1 MSNVAVE
8 QRSGGAVPVPS
19 PSAPG
24 KRMALCEES
33 ASLRNSFLPP
43 DRGPLDGHE
52 QSSSTY
58 SGSNSSGSKAN
69 SVSTVTSNCNAVGH
83 HAPCIFPLLDLPRDG
98 LLTSLEFLS
107 ALDLSRIAAA
117 SRIML
122 VIAYESAT
130 AISHS
135 GGGEPERVISGL
147 AAKLG
152 GTPTMGFLFAA
163 DLRVKQL
170 PSLLA
175 KHLPPGVDIIGA
187 ATTGAQ
193 AMAGTD
199 SSLSAVLPGLAP
211 RRTDLALADE
221 EGRISLQLGS
231 FPDAEARAF
240 HIDSRACIRL
250 ATAPSE
256 AAGLRV
262 LQDLGYPVGPEWRTI
277 VLITSCN
284 TPTPPVKVVKAFQ
297 RGSAETAVIGG
308 VADETLLLHTRGRTR
323 IMESGIVGLA
333 IRGNVPLTA
342 LVSRG
347 CTPLTPVYKCRG
359 ARPLRAQQNR
369 PEGADSTNGPNA
381 DADDDDD
388 DDDDEEDESE
398 ASGDGLLPDGD
409 GPLPYPSSDEESE
422 MGDGQGS
429 ESENSEAAFARQFEG
444 GDSNVEAAVN
454 NLDQPGRDD
463 DNNQNDNNESE
474 DLTEYLLIP
483 ELTDEAGNVVRPL
496 AAVAEAQRASEQRF
510 GNTLL
515 FVGMRPR
522 NRGGFLLEPVSRG
535 SFQRGGTLLLGAS
548 SCGVEALTSQ
558 GLDMD
563 DFEVRFY
570 CLDPE
575 ACRQD
580 LHRQLNF
587 IKAECANLD
596 ERPLGSL
603 MFTCAGRAEE
613 FFGQNYADL
622 RMFQEE
628 FDLPTMGFW
637 AGGEIGPQAMAEA
650 IPEEATRS
658 GRAMF
663 QGFTAVFGIFRAPLP
678 VRKGALETLGEH
690 QLPQAVGEVL
700 ANWAREARRR
710 GDAGRRDGDSKT
722 VCARQW
728 SRAAALASVETAM
741 AILPPTFLQEVLLP

>member
-1 MSNVAVE
+1 MTFWGAQVKA
-8 QRSGGAVPVPS
+8 GGFAKVDAVPGTILHLSEACLDTTDAKDVAKIIIESNKVEYAIAVLREGHDRCSMDLFIDPTT
-19 PSAPG
+19 AKVKVTG
-24 KRMALCEES
+24 KGTVHLTGYFEVEDEDSEEDDDMKPTKLEKKAAMAAAKAGEDDDDEEDEEEES
-33 ASLRNSFLPP
+33 EEDEEEEEEKGPAPKAAKAASP
-43 DRGPLDGHE
+43 
-52 QSSSTY
+52 
-58 SGSNSSGSKAN
+58 KA
-69 SVSTVTSNCNAVGH
+69 SPKA
-83 HAPCIFPLLDLPRDG
+83 APAKAAAAADDDDDDEEGEEEESEEDEDEEEEEEKPGNKKAAAP
-98 LLTSLEFLS
+98 TKK
-107 ALDLSRIAAA
+107 AAAAA
-117 SRIML
+117 S
-122 VIAYESAT
+122 
-130 AISHS
+130 
-135 GGGEPERVISGL
+135 
-147 AAKLG
+147 
-152 GTPTMGFLFAA
+152 
-163 DLRVKQL
+163 
-170 PSLLA
+170 
-175 KHLPPGVDIIGA
+175 
-187 ATTGAQ
+187 
-193 AMAGTD
+193 
-199 SSLSAVLPGLAP
+199 
-211 RRTDLALADE
+211 
-221 EGRISLQLGS
+221 
-231 FPDAEARAF
+231 
-240 HIDSRACIRL
+240 
-250 ATAPSE
+250 
-256 AAGLRV
+256 
-262 LQDLGYPVGPEWRTI
+262 
-277 VLITSCN
+277 
-284 TPTPPVKVVKAFQ
+284 
-297 RGSAETAVIGG
+297 
-308 VADETLLLHTRGRTR
+308 
-323 IMESGIVGLA
+323 
-333 IRGNVPLTA
+333 
-342 LVSRG
+342 
-347 CTPLTPVYKCRG
+347 
-359 ARPLRAQQNR
+359 
-369 PEGADSTNGPNA
+369 
-381 DADDDDD
+381 DDD

-741 AILPPTFLQEVLLP
+741 AILPPT